1 MVLAFFQEEGRAA
14 LEAILFV
21 ASEPLSLE
29 TLSNLIGLN
38 EEDTQ
43 ELLDELQTVYNGE
56 RRGLQIVKV
65 AQGYQMCTRPE
76 YHQYVE
82 RLLQPSNGR
91 LSKAALECLAIIAY
105 RQPVTRAE
113 IEQIRGVKA
122 DRVIS
127 TLLERQLIQEVG
139 RKETI
144 GRPIL
149 YGTTNEFLRVFG
161 LNSLSEL
168 PHLNDFPSLK
178 PGSFDD

>member
-43 ELLDELQTVYNGE
+43 ELLDELQTIYYGE
-56 RRGLQIVKV
+56 RRGLQIIKV